1 MNLRHVEIFRR
12 VMETGSTKNAAKIL
26 LISQP
31 AVSKMLAQFE
41 RQLGF
46 TLFQRMGGRL
56 VPTFEAEQLFESSNS
71 IFSSFSQFS
80 SEVDR
85 IRDSKSGALK
95 ILASPSF
102 SQSILSDALVNFSN
116 DYPKVKL
123 YFDTPNQ
130 ETMTQLLLD
139 HQYEIGLT
147 ITPIAHPLII
157 SKPLSRAK
165 LVCAFHK
172 DHEFSQLDH
181 ISIEQINNEKLIS
194 YPRNSPI
201 GQIIND
207 VFLQN
212 QIEQQVDIEVRYCA
226 TACNLINAGVGV
238 TIVDVFTLCNRS
250 FNNVR
255 YIPIEGKHSI
265 TIFSATPRTKPLS
278 KIAKIFFKD
287 YFKFDQNKELLK

>member
-46 TLFQRMGGRL
+46 TLFTRIGGRL

-71 IFSSFSQFS
+71 IFSSFNQFS

-102 SQSILSDALVNFSN
+102 SQSILTDALVNFSD

-130 ETMTQLLLD
+130 ESMTQLLLE

-147 ITPIAHPLII
+147 ITPLAHPLII
-157 SKPLSRAK
+157 SKPLSQAK

-172 DHEFSQLDH
+172 EHEFNQLDS
-181 ISIEQINNEKLIS
+181 ISIEQINNNKLIS
-194 YPRNSPI
+194 YPRSSPI

-207 VFLQN
+207 VFLQS
-212 QIEQQVDIEVRYCA
+212 QVEQQVDIEVRYCA

-238 TIVDVFTLCNRS
+238 AIVDEFTLRNRA
-250 FNNVR
+250 FDNIR
-255 YIPIEGKHSI
+255 FIPITGKHSI

-278 KIAKIFFKD
+278 RIAKIFFND
-287 YFKFDQNKELLK
+287 YFQFPKKKEL